1 MNANELMIGDW
12 VNGWD
17 GRWHP
22 VCVSTISSYPEH
34 RPTIVACGGYGYS
47 LVDQVQPIQLTTEI
61 LEKSGFEPIRQDA
74 GEPYYWQFFDKEEGH
89 VINAFRRIYRGLW
102 IECSNAT
109 TETSVN
115 KQCEYVHELQHA
127 LRLAGI
133 KKEIVL

>member
-1 MNANELMIGDW
+1 MLGDW
-12 VNGWD
+12 IEYDSRGTSIRGMVSKLYYDYNGRD
-17 GRWHP
+17 FIKIEFGP
-22 VCVSTISSYPEH
+22 NSAEATQDCFI
-34 RPTIVACGGYGYS
+34 
-47 LVDQVQPIQLTTEI
+47 PIPLTTEI
-61 LEKSGFEPIRQDA
+61 LEKSGFEQIRQDA
-74 GEPYYWQFFDKEEGH
+74 ANPYYWQFFDKEEGH

>member
-1 MNANELMIGDW
+1 MEITDLMIGDW
-12 VNGWD
+12 VKIIHHHKPKPSIKVKKIDLND
-17 GRWHP
+17 FHDALLQ
-22 VCVSTISSYPEH
+22 VYPEI
-34 RPTIVACGGYGYS
+34 TYE
-47 LVDQVQPIQLTTEI
+47 PIPLTTEI

-74 GEPYYWQFFDKEEGH
+74 EEPYYWQFFDKEEGH

-127 LRLAGI
+127 LKLCGI
-133 KKEIVL
+133 EKEIVL

>member
-1 MNANELMIGDW
+1 MEVNELMIGDW
-12 VNGWD
+12 VQITHHHNPKPIVKVKQVD
-17 GRWHP
+17 LIDFRNALKQIYP
-22 VCVSTISSYPEH
+22 RISY
-34 RPTIVACGGYGYS
+34 
-47 LVDQVQPIQLTTEI
+47 DPIRITPEI

-74 GEPYYWQFFDKEEGH
+74 VEPYYWQFFDIGEGH

-109 TETSVN
+109 TETRVN

>member
-1 MNANELMIGDW
+1 MDANELMIGDW

-47 LVDQVQPIQLTTEI
+47 LVDQVKPIQITNEI
-61 LEKSGFEPIRQDA
+61 LRKNGWIGCSSAFNCYFSDYGFCLKLESDGFIMRRGTCINTIGGGVIG
-74 GEPYYWQFFDKEEGH
+74 GE
-89 VINAFRRIYRGLW
+89 VILKNPL
-102 IECSNAT
+102 
-109 TETSVN
+109 
-115 KQCEYVHELQHA
+115 KYVHELQHA